1 MLLGLLARASP
12 FFRSLFSPRGMLFVT
27 PAEYTESCHGKS
39 RGLASIIDTKGVQG
53 IFITQQLTGSR

>member
-1 MLLGLLARASP
+1 
-12 FFRSLFSPRGMLFVT
+12 MLFVT